1 MKLNTI
7 IVGAGLTGL
16 TVAHKIRLQDQ
27 QHSLLIIDK
36 AETAG
41 GVIRTHRENNFISE
55 IGPHGFLDNNEISQG
70 ILAETGLDQE
80 AVRAP
85 LMDFV
90 RYVYHKG
97 KLNMI
102 EQTPFKIAKAP
113 LISWPSKF
121 RVLGDIFKRPL
132 KGEPTIAQWVEH
144 RFGAAMIP
152 YMDAAFT
159 GTYAGDIHQLRVDA
173 VMPGVRAIEKQYG
186 SVIRGLIAKAIAK
199 KRSGAKKSFIM
210 PAMTSFPQGMARL
223 PERLAEQFTQEE
235 LLLETGISA
244 IARENNGWSVTCE
257 DGTRHEA
264 EQLVLALPTN
274 AALKLLTSLKAGM
287 PQQEIPE
294 AWIVSVIM
302 GYENAEIPPGFGF
315 LTPESEKRFSLGC
328 LFSSNMFPGRAP
340 DNHIVIET
348 LVGGRRHPERV
359 AMDDSSITQQAIKDI
374 EDILGLKNP
383 VYTTVLRSK
392 SGIPQLEEGYT
403 DLLSWRDALVRT
415 NPGLHICGFGW
426 EGIGLNDMM
435 KTGTKVAEAIHSTR
449 TSGSSDAEAKG
460 IYF

>member
-1 MKLNTI
+1 MKLDTI

-16 TVAHKIRLQDQ
+16 TVAHKLRLQDPG
-27 QHSLLIIDK
+27 HRLLILDK
-36 AETAG
+36 AESAG
-41 GVIRTHRENNFISE
+41 GAIRTHREEDFISE

-70 ILAETGLDQE
+70 ILAETGLDKE

-113 LISWPSKF
+113 LISWPAKF

-132 KGEPTIAQWVEH
+132 QGEPTIAQWVEH

-159 GTYAGDIHQLRVDA
+159 GTYAGDIHRLRVDA

-210 PAMTSFPQGMARL
+210 PAMTSFPNGMIRL
-223 PERLAEQFTQEE
+223 PERLAEQFSAEE
-235 LLLETGISA
+235 LLLSTGISA
-244 IARENNGWSVTCE
+244 IKRQENGWSVTSE
-257 DGTRHEA
+257 EGTIYSA

-274 AALKLLTSLKAGM
+274 AALSLLESLRAGM
-287 PQQEIPE
+287 PQQDIPE
-294 AWIVSVIM
+294 AWIVSVIL
-302 GYENAEIPPGFGF
+302 GYKNAQIPPGFGF
-315 LTPESEKRFSLGC
+315 LTPESENRFSLGC

-359 AMDDSSITQQAIKDI
+359 AMDDATLIERASKDI
-374 EDILGLKNP
+374 EEILGLKNAT
-383 VYTTVLRSK
+383 YTRVLRSK

-403 DLLSWRDALVRT
+403 NLLSWRDALVRT
-415 NPGLHICGFGW
+415 HPGLHICGFGW

-435 KTGTKVAEAIHSTR
+435 KTGTKVAEAIHSAR
-449 TSGSSDAEAKG
+449 NSGSSEAEAKG

>member
-16 TVAHKIRLQDQ
+16 TVAHKLRREDPS
-27 QHSLLIIDK
+27 HSLLIIDK
-36 AETAG
+36 KDAPG
-41 GVIRTHRENNFISE
+41 GAIRTHREEGFISE

-70 ILAETGLDQE
+70 ILAETGLDKE

-102 EQTPFKIAKAP
+102 EQTPVKIAKAP
-113 LISWPSKF
+113 LISWPAKF
-121 RVLGDIFKRPL
+121 RVLGDLFKGHL
-132 KGEPTIAQWVEH
+132 AGEPTIAEWVEH
-144 RFGAAMIP
+144 RFGAAMVP

-159 GTYAGDIHQLRVDA
+159 GTYAGDINRLRVDA

-186 SVIRGLIAKAIAK
+186 SLIRGLVAKAITK

-210 PAMTSFPQGMARL
+210 PAMTSFPNGMIRL
-223 PERLAEQFTQEE
+223 PERLAEQFSPEE
-235 LLLETGISA
+235 LLLSTGISA
-244 IARENNGWSVTCE
+244 IERLDGGWSVTTDE
-257 DGTRHEA
+257 GVEYHA
-264 EQLVLALPTN
+264 EHLVLALPTN
-274 AALKLLTSLKAGM
+274 AALQLLSSLKAGM

-302 GYENAEIPPGFGF
+302 GYKNEEIPPGFGF
-315 LTPESEKRFSLGC
+315 LTPESEHRFSLGC

-340 DNHIVIET
+340 ENHIVIET

-359 AMDDSSITQQAIKDI
+359 AMEDGSIIERATKDI
-374 EDILGLKNP
+374 EDILGLKSP
-383 VYTTVLRSK
+383 CYTTVLRSK

-415 NPGLHICGFGW
+415 NPGLHVCGFGW

-435 KTGTKVAEAIHSTR
+435 KTGTKVAEAIHTAR

>member
-16 TVAHKIRLQDQ
+16 TVAHKLRLQD
-27 QHSLLIIDK
+27 HDHRLLIIDK
-36 AETAG
+36 AEVPG
-41 GVIRTHRENNFISE
+41 GAIRTHREQDFIAE

-70 ILAETGLDQE
+70 ILAETGLDKE

-102 EQTPFKIAKAP
+102 EQTPLKIAKAP
-113 LISWPSKF
+113 LISWPAKF
-121 RVLGDIFKRPL
+121 RVLGDIFKSRL
-132 KGEPTIAQWVEH
+132 EGEPTIAQWVEH

-159 GTYAGDIHQLRVDA
+159 GTYAGDIHRLRIDA

-186 SVIRGLIAKAIAK
+186 SVIRGLIAKAIAHK
-199 KRSGAKKSFIM
+199 KNGAKKSFIM
-210 PAMTSFPQGMARL
+210 PAMTSFPKGMIRL
-223 PERLAEQFTQEE
+223 PEKLAEQFSPEE
-235 LLLETGISA
+235 LLLGTDITA
-244 IARENNGWSVTCE
+244 ITREDDGWSVTTE
-257 DGTRHEA
+257 GGVRYEA

-274 AALKLLTSLKAGM
+274 IALKLLTSLKAGM

-302 GYENAEIPPGFGF
+302 GYKNAEIPPGFGF
-315 LTPESEKRFSLGC
+315 LTPESEHRFSLGC

-340 DNHIVIET
+340 DDHIVIET

-359 AMDDSSITQQAIKDI
+359 AMEDSTIIERASKDI

-383 VYTTVLRSK
+383 TYTTVLRSK

-435 KTGTKVAEAIHSTR
+435 KTGTKVAEAIHAAR
-449 TSGSSDAEAKG
+449 TSGTSDAEAKG

>member
-1 MKLNTI
+1 MKLDTI

-16 TVAHKIRLQDQ
+16 TVAHKLRLQDEG
-27 QHSLLIIDK
+27 HRLLIIDK
-36 AETAG
+36 ADTPG
-41 GVIRTHRENNFISE
+41 GAIRTHQEDGFISE

-70 ILAETGLDQE
+70 ILAETGLDKE

-113 LISWPSKF
+113 LISWPAKF
-121 RVLGDIFKRPL
+121 RVLGDIFKSPL
-132 KGEPTIAQWVEH
+132 GGEPTIAQWVEH

-159 GTYAGDIHQLRVDA
+159 GTYAGDIYRLRVDA
-173 VMPGVRAIEKQYG
+173 VMPGVRVIEKQYG

-199 KRSGAKKSFIM
+199 KKSGAKKSFIM
-210 PAMTSFPQGMARL
+210 PAMTSFPNGMTRL
-223 PERLAEQFTQEE
+223 PERLAEQFSKEE
-235 LLLETGISA
+235 LLLQTGISA
-244 IARENNGWSVTCE
+244 IARREDGWSVTTE
-257 DGTRHEA
+257 NGTQYEA

-274 AALKLLTSLKAGM
+274 VALKLLTSLKAGM

-294 AWIVSVIM
+294 ARIVSVIM
-302 GYENAEIPPGFGF
+302 GYKNSEIPPGFGF
-315 LTPESEKRFSLGC
+315 LTPESENRFSLGC

-340 DNHIVIET
+340 ENHIVIET

-359 AMDDSSITQQAIKDI
+359 AMDDATITQRAT
-374 EDILGLKNP
+374 EDIDEILNLKNP
-383 VYTTVLRSK
+383 SYTRVLRSN
-392 SGIPQLEEGYT
+392 SGIPQLEENYT

-435 KTGTKVAEAIHSTR
+435 KTGTEVAKAIHTTR
-449 TSGSSDAEAKG
+449 RSGTSDAEAKG